1 MPDHP
6 SHRVRR
12 RASRQG
18 YSSGSDNDE
27 LRKHRHSRR
36 RSPGH
41 RPSARRD
48 DERLRQDSRSRRNYR
63 KRSRSRSSEDIRS
76 KVARRQYSDSES
88 PEPRTRSYRDDERHV
103 KIRCSISDSP
113 PSKRRRSQSRDG
125 YRYFEKDKPP
135 PGSPTKEPPPSKRSS
150 APLPSQKEA
159 YSKDPTSDAIIKAP
173 PEAEKQKP
181 NFAPTGKLAAETN
194 TVANTTIV
202 LKYNEPPEAR
212 LPPPSS
218 QWRLF
223 VFKGSEILETIPL
236 SERSCWLFGRERAVV
251 DFPTEHPSC
260 SKQHAVLQFR
270 YTEKKNEWGEK
281 KGAVKPYLIDLESA
295 NGTKLNGELLPKSR
309 YIGLVS
315 GDVIN
320 FGDSSREYVLM
331 LPPKEEKK
339 P

>member
-1 MPDHP
+1 MPEHLSDQD
-6 SHRVRR
+6 RR
-12 RASRQG
+12 RERRQR
-18 YSSGSDNDE
+18 YSSGSDEDE
-27 LRKHRHSRR
+27 LRRHRHSRKRNSENR
-36 RSPGH
+36 RSTF
-41 RPSARRD
+41 RD
-48 DERLRQDSRSRRNYR
+48 DERLRDDSRSRSEYR
-63 KRSRSRSSEDIRS
+63 KRHRSRSPGDVRS
-76 KVARRQYSDSES
+76 RARRRQFSDSES
-88 PEPRTRSYRDDERHV
+88 PDPRARSHRDHDGR
-103 KIRCSISDSP
+103 KRSISDSSP
-113 PSKRRRSQSRDG
+113 PKRTRPRSRDG
-125 YRYFEKDKPP
+125 HRSSDHHKPP
-135 PGSPTKEPPPSKRSS
+135 PASPTNKPPTKRSS

-159 YSKDPTSDAIIKAP
+159 YNKEPTSDAVIKAP
-173 PEAEKQKP
+173 PEVEKQKP

-194 TVANTTIV
+194 TVENTTIV

-218 QWRLF
+218 SWRLF
-223 VFKGSEILETIPL
+223 VFKGSELLETLPL
-236 SERSCWLFGRERAVV
+236 FERSCWLFGRERAVV

-295 NGTKLNGELLPKSR
+295 NGTKVNGETLPQSR
-309 YIGLVS
+309 YVGLVT
-315 GDVIN
+315 GDVIT

>member
-1 MPDHP
+1 MPEHSSD
-6 SHRVRR
+6 RARR
-12 RASRQG
+12 RERRPR
-18 YSSGSDNDE
+18 YSSGSDDDE

-36 RSPGH
+36 RSPEN
-41 RPSARRD
+41 RRSTCRD
-48 DERLRQDSRSRRNYR
+48 DERRRDDSRSRLDYR
-63 KRSRSRSSEDIRS
+63 KRYRSRSPGDVRPKS
-76 KVARRQYSDSES
+76 RRGHYSDSDS
-88 PEPRTRSYRDDERHV
+88 PNPRARSYRDHARHV
-103 KIRCSISDSP
+103 NRKRSISGSLP
-113 PSKRRRSQSRDG
+113 PKRKRSQSRDG
-125 YRYFEKDKPP
+125 YRNSGPHKPP
-135 PGSPTKEPPPSKRSS
+135 PASPTNKQPPFKRSH

-159 YSKDPTSDAIIKAP
+159 YSKEPTSEVVIKAP
-173 PEAEKQKP
+173 PEVEKQKP

-212 LPPPSS
+212 LPPQSS
-218 QWRLF
+218 SWRLF
-223 VFKGSEILETIPL
+223 VFKGSELLETLPL
-236 SERSCWLFGRERAVV
+236 SERSCWLFGRERTVV

-295 NGTKLNGELLPKSR
+295 NGTKVNGEELPKSR
-309 YIGLVS
+309 YVGLVS
-315 GDVIN
+315 GDVIK
-320 FGDSSREYVLM
+320 FGYSSREYVLM

>member
-1 MPDHP
+1 MPEHP
-6 SHRVRR
+6 SDQ
-12 RASRQG
+12 ASRRERRQRH
-18 YSSGSDNDE
+18 SSGSNDDE
-27 LRKHRHSRR
+27 LRRHRHSRR
-36 RSPGH
+36 RSPEK
-41 RPSARRD
+41 RD
-48 DERLRQDSRSRRNYR
+48 ENPRDDSRSRPDYR
-63 KRSRSRSSEDIRS
+63 KRYRSRSPGDVRS
-76 KVARRQYSDSES
+76 RTRRRQFSDSES
-88 PEPRTRSYRDDERHV
+88 PDPRTRSYRDRPRHG
-103 KIRCSISDSP
+103 KPKRSISDSP
-113 PSKRRRSQSRDG
+113 PPKRKRSQSRDS
-125 YRYFEKDKPP
+125 YRYSDHHKPP
-135 PGSPTKEPPPSKRSS
+135 PASPTTKPPPSKRVS

-159 YSKDPTSDAIIKAP
+159 YSKEPTSNVVIKAP
-173 PEAEKQKP
+173 PEVEKQKP

-218 QWRLF
+218 PWRLF
-223 VFKGSEILETIPL
+223 VFKGSELLETLPL

-295 NGTKLNGELLPKSR
+295 NGTKVNGEELPKSR
-309 YIGLVS
+309 YVGLVS

-331 LPPKEEKK
+331 LPPKEDKK

>member
-1 MPDHP
+1 MPEHP
-6 SHRVRR
+6 SDKIRR
-12 RASRQG
+12 ERRQR
-18 YSSGSDNDE
+18 YSSGSDDNE
-27 LRKHRHSRR
+27 LRRHGHSRR
-36 RSPGH
+36 RSPEN
-41 RPSARRD
+41 RRSTCKD
-48 DERLRQDSRSRRNYR
+48 DERLRDDSRSRPDYR
-63 KRSRSRSSEDIRS
+63 KRYRSRSPGGVRS
-76 KVARRQYSDSES
+76 RTRRRQFSDSES
-88 PEPRTRSYRDDERHV
+88 PEPARSYRDHARHG
-103 KIRCSISDSP
+103 KRKRSISDSP
-113 PSKRRRSQSRDG
+113 PPRRKRSQSRDG
-125 YRYFEKDKPP
+125 HRYSDHNKPP
-135 PGSPTKEPPPSKRSS
+135 PASPTNKPPPSKRSS

-159 YSKDPTSDAIIKAP
+159 YSKDPTSDVVIKAP
-173 PEAEKQKP
+173 PEVEKQKP

-218 QWRLF
+218 PWRLF
-223 VFKGSEILETIPL
+223 VFKGSELLETLPL
-236 SERSCWLFGRERAVV
+236 FERSCWLFGRERAVV

-295 NGTKLNGELLPKSR
+295 NGTKINGEKLPQSR
-309 YIGLVS
+309 YVGLVS

>member
-1 MPDHP
+1 MPEHSSDQ
-6 SHRVRR
+6 
-12 RASRQG
+12 ASRRERRQRH
-18 YSSGSDNDE
+18 SSGSDDDE
-27 LRKHRHSRR
+27 LRRHRHSRR
-36 RSPGH
+36 RSPEN
-41 RPSARRD
+41 R
-48 DERLRQDSRSRRNYR
+48 DERPRDDSRSRPGYR
-63 KRSRSRSSEDIRS
+63 KRYRSRSPGDVRS
-76 KVARRQYSDSES
+76 RTRRRQFSDSES
-88 PEPRTRSYRDDERHV
+88 PDPRIRSYRDRPRHG
-103 KIRCSISDSP
+103 KPKRSISDSP
-113 PSKRRRSQSRDG
+113 PPKRKRSQSRDS
-125 YRYFEKDKPP
+125 YRYSDHHKPP
-135 PGSPTKEPPPSKRSS
+135 PASPTTKPPPSKRVS

-159 YSKDPTSDAIIKAP
+159 YSKEPTSNVVIKAP
-173 PEAEKQKP
+173 PEVEKQKP

-218 QWRLF
+218 PWRLF
-223 VFKGSEILETIPL
+223 VFKGSELLETLPL

-295 NGTKLNGELLPKSR
+295 NGTKVNGEELPKSR
-309 YIGLVS
+309 YVGLVS

-331 LPPKEEKK
+331 LPPKEDKK

>member
-1 MPDHP
+1 MPEYS
-6 SHRVRR
+6 SHQARR
-12 RASRQG
+12 RDSGQR
-18 YSSGSDNDE
+18 YSSGSDDE
-27 LRKHRHSRR
+27 LRRHRHSRR
-36 RSPGH
+36 RSPEN
-41 RPSARRD
+41 RPSTRRD
-48 DERLRQDSRSRRNYR
+48 DGRPREDSKSRPDYR
-63 KRSRSRSSEDIRS
+63 KRYRSRSPGDIRS
-76 KVARRQYSDSES
+76 QARRRKYSDSES
-88 PEPRTRSYRDDERHV
+88 PGPRARSYRDDERHV
-103 KIRCSISDSP
+103 KRRRSISDSP
-113 PSKRRRSQSRDG
+113 PPKRRRSQSRGG
-125 YRYFEKDKPP
+125 YQQSGKHKPP
-135 PGSPTKEPPPSKRSS
+135 PASPTTKPPPSKRSS

-159 YSKDPTSDAIIKAP
+159 YSEDPTSDAVIKPP

-218 QWRLF
+218 PWRLF
-223 VFKGSEILETIPL
+223 VFKGSKILETIPIA
-236 SERSCWLFGRERAVV
+236 ERSCWLFGRERAVV

-309 YIGLVS
+309 YVGLVS

-339 P
+339 S

>member
-1 MPDHP
+1 MPEQSSDQA
-6 SHRVRR
+6 RR
-12 RASRQG
+12 RERRQR
-18 YSSGSDNDE
+18 YSSGSDDDE
-27 LRKHRHSRR
+27 LRRHRHSRR
-36 RSPGH
+36 RSPEN
-41 RPSARRD
+41 RRSTCRD
-48 DERLRQDSRSRRNYR
+48 DERLRDDSRSRLDYR
-63 KRSRSRSSEDIRS
+63 KRHRSRSPGDVRS
-76 KVARRQYSDSES
+76 RTGRTRFSDSES
-88 PEPRTRSYRDDERHV
+88 PDPRTRSYRDHARHG
-103 KIRCSISDSP
+103 KRKRSISDSP
-113 PSKRRRSQSRDG
+113 PAKRKRSQSRDG
-125 YRYFEKDKPP
+125 YRYSDHNKPP
-135 PGSPTKEPPPSKRSS
+135 SASPTNKPPPSKRSS

-159 YSKDPTSDAIIKAP
+159 YNKEPTADVVINAP
-173 PEAEKQKP
+173 PEVEKQKP

-218 QWRLF
+218 SWRLF
-223 VFKGSEILETIPL
+223 VFKGSELLETLPL
-236 SERSCWLFGRERAVV
+236 YERSCWLFGRERAVV

-295 NGTKLNGELLPKSR
+295 NGTKVNGEKLPQSR
-309 YIGLVS
+309 YVGLVS
-315 GDVIN
+315 GDVIK

>member
-1 MPDHP
+1 M
-6 SHRVRR
+6 
-12 RASRQG
+12 
-18 YSSGSDNDE
+18 
-27 LRKHRHSRR
+27 
-36 RSPGH
+36 
-41 RPSARRD
+41 
-48 DERLRQDSRSRRNYR
+48 
-63 KRSRSRSSEDIRS
+63 
-76 KVARRQYSDSES
+76 
-88 PEPRTRSYRDDERHV
+88 
-103 KIRCSISDSP
+103 
-113 PSKRRRSQSRDG
+113 
-125 YRYFEKDKPP
+125 
-135 PGSPTKEPPPSKRSS
+135 
-150 APLPSQKEA
+150 
-159 YSKDPTSDAIIKAP
+159 KAP

-218 QWRLF
+218 PWRLF
-223 VFKGSEILETIPL
+223 VFKGSGLLETLPL

-281 KGAVKPYLIDLESA
+281 KGLVKPYLIDLESA
-295 NGTKLNGELLPKSR
+295 NGTKLNGEKLPQSR
-309 YIGLVS
+309 YVGLVS

-320 FGDSSREYVLM
+320 FGDSSREYVVM

-339 P
+339 S